1 MCDKK
6 KTTKAPGASLC
17 SPLIVRHGLSDSL
30 RGLPQAEIQ
39 FFFALAL
46 DETWRKAPGIQ
57 RAILAGLHVGR
68 GAEDCAG
75 DQNDKVAAVRSGKGE
90 ERQKIPLD
98 NRRSSAIRSDH

>member
-39 FFFALAL
+39 CFFALAL
-46 DETWRKAPGIQ
+46 HETWRKTPGIQ
-57 RAILAGLHVGR
+57 RAPLAGLHAGR
-68 GAEDCAG
+68 AVEDWAG

-90 ERQKIPLD
+90 EGEKFPLTTGGH
-98 NRRSSAIRSDH
+98 RR